1 MPITKRR
8 LLPVALLALAAV
20 AGPDRAAQAQGKDL
34 TMGNVNPPKHGTSQ
48 AAQQFVDKLAELSGG
63 KIKVAHH
70 HSGALGGEREVAQQI
85 QLGAVD
91 FGPITTAPL
100 STLVPEMSVFQ
111 LPYIFRD
118 YDHVFKALDGSDTLT
133 KYYDAVLDK
142 KGLKLVGFIA
152 AGYRGIYG
160 HGAINSLADVKGKKV
175 RVQEDKI
182 LVATFKALG
191 MISTPI
197 AFPEVATAL
206 QTKVIDF
213 AEGGVNTFY
222 HNKFYDIVKY
232 VADVRHT
239 HQAVALIMSKA
250 AWPKQDAAGQK
261 AIMDAWAHARAF
273 NRKFILDEDKSI
285 QDQVRGQGR
294 DHHQAR
300 RHAVPAG
307 DAERLRGVLRHAGRQ
322 GRQEDG
328 RLHPE
333 PSSSAH
339 GRAHPS
345 ERPGGRGAPRA
356 RSWAPPLRRARPS
369 SAALILA
376 VMAGA
381 VFLQVVLRYLGLTGI
396 DGLEEVPRYLF
407 VWLVMIGA
415 AAAMQRG
422 EHTVL
427 DYFVNLLGPARARR
441 SCSC

>member
-1 MPITKRR
+1 MTRIR
-8 LLPVALLALAAV
+8 ALHRGGACLVVLAAML
-20 AGPDRAAQAQGKDL
+20 AGAAGVWAQGKEL
-34 TMGNVNPPKHGTSQ
+34 TLGNINPPKHGTSQ
-48 AAQQFVDKLAELSGG
+48 ASQQFIDKLGEISGG
-63 KIKVAHH
+63 KIKVVHH

-118 YDHVFKALDGSDTLT
+118 YDHVFKALDGSDTIV

-142 KGLKLVGFIA
+142 KGFKLIGFIA

-160 HGAINSLADVKGKKV
+160 HNPINSLADVKGKKV

-206 QTKVIDF
+206 QTRVIDF

-222 HNKFYDIVKY
+222 HNKFYDIVKN

-250 AWPKQDAAGQK
+250 SWAKLDDAGKK
-261 AIMDAWAHARAF
+261 AVMDAWVQARTF

-285 QDQVRGQGR
+285 QDQVKAKGVAITKPDATPFR
-294 DHHQAR
+294 DATKSVYEEFY
-300 RHAVPAG
+300 ATPAG
-307 DAERLRGVLRHAGRQ
+307 KDARKMV
-322 GRQEDG
+322 DF
-328 RLHPE
+328 
-333 PSSSAH
+333 
-339 GRAHPS
+339 
-345 ERPGGRGAPRA
+345 
-356 RSWAPPLRRARPS
+356 
-369 SAALILA
+369 ILS
-376 VMAGA
+376 VK
-381 VFLQVVLRYLGLTGI
+381 
-396 DGLEEVPRYLF
+396 
-407 VWLVMIGA
+407 
-415 AAAMQRG
+415 
-422 EHTVL
+422 
-427 DYFVNLLGPARARR
+427 
-441 SCSC
+441 

>member
-1 MPITKRR
+1 MTRNSLVRR
-8 LLPVALLALAAV
+8 AGGCLVALASLVAIATNAL
-20 AGPDRAAQAQGKDL
+20 GQGKEL
-34 TMGNVNPPKHGTSQ
+34 TLGNINPPKHGTSQ
-48 AAQQFVDKLAELSGG
+48 AAQFFIDKLAEASGG
-63 KIKVAHH
+63 KIKVVHH

-118 YDHVFKALDGSDTLT
+118 YEHVFKALDGSDTIV

-142 KGLKLVGFIA
+142 KGFKLIGFIA

-160 HGAINSLADVKGKKV
+160 HYPINSLADVKGKKV

-222 HNKFYDIVKY
+222 HNKFYDIVKN

-250 AWPKQDAAGQK
+250 SWAKQDEAGKK
-261 AIMDAWAHARAF
+261 AIMDAWKQARDF
-273 NRKFILDEDKSI
+273 NRKFILEEDKSI
-285 QDQVRGQGR
+285 QEQVKAKGVAITKPDAAPFREATRGVYEDFYGT
-294 DHHQAR
+294 
-300 RHAVPAG
+300 PAG
-307 DAERLRGVLRHAGRQ
+307 KDARKIV
-322 GRQEDG
+322 DF
-328 RLHPE
+328 
-333 PSSSAH
+333 
-339 GRAHPS
+339 
-345 ERPGGRGAPRA
+345 
-356 RSWAPPLRRARPS
+356 
-369 SAALILA
+369 ILS
-376 VMAGA
+376 VK
-381 VFLQVVLRYLGLTGI
+381 
-396 DGLEEVPRYLF
+396 
-407 VWLVMIGA
+407 
-415 AAAMQRG
+415 
-422 EHTVL
+422 
-427 DYFVNLLGPARARR
+427 
-441 SCSC
+441 

>member
-1 MPITKRR
+1 MNRYSAGLPRR
-8 LLPVALLALAAV
+8 HGRGQRKKQATPPGSMRPSHANAGRNQGGIRDMAPSRIAVSVGIALLALAAIV
-20 AGPDRAAQAQGKDL
+20 TGGGRAFAQSKELAL
-34 TMGNVNPPKHGTSQ
+34 GNVNPPKHGTSL
-48 AAQQFVDKLAELSGG
+48 AAQEFIDRLAALSAGR
-63 KIKVAHH
+63 IKVTHH

-118 YDHVFKALDGSDTLT
+118 YAHVFKALDGGDTIA

-142 KGLKLVGFIA
+142 KSLKLVGFIA

-160 HGAINSLADVKGKKV
+160 HYPINALADVKGRKV

-239 HQAVALIMSKA
+239 HQAVALVMSKA
-250 AWPKQDAAGQK
+250 SWDKQDAAGKK
-261 AIMDAWAHARAF
+261 AVAEAWAHARDF
-273 NRKFILDEDKSI
+273 NRKFILDEDKTI
-285 QDQVRGQGR
+285 QDQVREKGVTITKPDAAPFR
-294 DHHQAR
+294 QATQSVYEEFY
-300 RHAVPAG
+300 ATPAG
-307 DAERLRGVLRHAGRQ
+307 KDAKKIV
-322 GRQEDG
+322 DF
-328 RLHPE
+328 
-333 PSSSAH
+333 
-339 GRAHPS
+339 
-345 ERPGGRGAPRA
+345 
-356 RSWAPPLRRARPS
+356 
-369 SAALILA
+369 ILA
-376 VMAGA
+376 VK
-381 VFLQVVLRYLGLTGI
+381 
-396 DGLEEVPRYLF
+396 
-407 VWLVMIGA
+407 
-415 AAAMQRG
+415 
-422 EHTVL
+422 
-427 DYFVNLLGPARARR
+427 
-441 SCSC
+441 